1 MALLSPRVP
10 RLPPS
15 TFTSVAGARCFG
27 PAARCQATAAGGVA
41 AAGPPSSEL
50 EAIRWGSAKLQG
62 ARDEMEDE
70 VLLRPGSLLDGFSF
84 AAVLDGHAGFSAV
97 QFLRHPADPLL
108 YCFLIFKKI
117 LPLNEAR
124 LPAAR
129 SRRFRDEL
137 YKECAAALDGGAVL
151 STKNL
156 DAITASIQRAFAA
169 VDAKLSTWSGS
180 LVSRIRS
187 PSFLTF

>member
-15 TFTSVAGARCFG
+15 TFIGATSARCFG
-27 PAARCQATAAGGVA
+27 RTARCQATAAGGVA

-50 EAIRWGSAKLQG
+50 EAIQWGSAKLQG

-97 QFLRHPADPLL
+97 QFLRH
-108 YCFLIFKKI
+108 
-117 LPLNEAR
+117 
-124 LPAAR
+124 AA
-129 SRRFRDEL
+129 SHCLF
-137 YKECAAALDGGAVL
+137 V
-151 STKNL
+151 
-156 DAITASIQRAFAA
+156 F
-169 VDAKLSTWSGS
+169 
-180 LVSRIRS
+180 
-187 PSFLTF
+187 

>member
-1 MALLSPRVP
+1 MITSERCDAAGTRDSLGLRTQKFVCGAALPLIPPNSSAARGQIEKMALLSPRVP

-108 YCFLIFKKI
+108 YCFLI
-117 LPLNEAR
+117 
-124 LPAAR
+124 
-129 SRRFRDEL
+129 
-137 YKECAAALDGGAVL
+137 
-151 STKNL
+151 
-156 DAITASIQRAFAA
+156 
-169 VDAKLSTWSGS
+169 
-180 LVSRIRS
+180 
-187 PSFLTF
+187 